1 MPEAPAPG
9 ARVARFDRARHI
21 RPTARVSRGVAADDV
36 ARAVHDVASP
46 LTVLVG
52 LCFAVRRR
60 TADTAVVA
68 DIGRI
73 EAEIER
79 ISDRLDALLA
89 LARGGA
95 GRSIAV
101 RAPLCLAALARDVAA
116 RASALA
122 QRSGVLLQAQLD
134 GGGLVVDGDARALEA
149 AIENLVA
156 NAVRHAGAG
165 GTVWLAAT
173 HADGSAILH
182 VADDGPGV
190 HPADRERIFR
200 PHVRG
205 RGASGPGQGL
215 GLAIA
220 REAAREHGGELVLEP
235 SATGAVFRLSLPL
248 AVLLAHRWE
257 SGAA

>member
-1 MPEAPAPG
+1 MSETRSPG
-9 ARVARFDRARHI
+9 ARVAQFDRTRRV
-21 RPTARVSRGVAADDV
+21 RPAPRAPQDIAADDV

-60 TADTAVVA
+60 TADAAIIA
-68 DIGRI
+68 DVGRI
-73 EAEIER
+73 EAEVDR

-89 LARGGA
+89 LARGEA
-95 GRSIAV
+95 GRGAAV
-101 RAPLCLAALARDVAA
+101 RAPLCLAAAAQDVAA

-122 QRSGVLLQAQLD
+122 QRSGVRLQTELD
-134 GGGLVVDGDARALEA
+134 GGGLVVDGDARALEV
-149 AIENLVA
+149 AIENLVT

-165 GTVWLAAT
+165 GTVWLAA
-173 HADGSAILH
+173 ARGDGNAVLH

-190 HPADRERIFR
+190 LPADRQRIFR

-205 RGASGPGQGL
+205 QGATGPGQGM

-220 REAAREHGGELVLEP
+220 RETAHDHGGELVLEP
-235 SATGAVFRLSLPL
+235 SPVGAVFRLSLPL
-248 AVLLAHRWE
+248 AVLFAHRWE

>member
-1 MPEAPAPG
+1 MPETRSPR
-9 ARVARFDRARHI
+9 ARVAQFDRPRRV
-21 RPTARVSRGVAADDV
+21 RPAHRAPHGIVADDV
-36 ARAVHDVASP
+36 ARAVHDIASP

-60 TADTAVVA
+60 TADAVIVA
-68 DIGRI
+68 DVGRI
-73 EAEIER
+73 EAEVER

-95 GRSIAV
+95 GRGGAV
-101 RAPLCLAALARDVAA
+101 RAPLCLAAVVRDVAA

-122 QRSGVLLQAQLD
+122 QRSSVRLQAEMGD
-134 GGGLVVDGDARALEA
+134 GEIVVNGDARALEA
-149 AIENLVA
+149 AIENLVT

-165 GTVWLAAT
+165 GTVWLAA
-173 HADGSAILH
+173 AQGDRNAVLH

-205 RGASGPGQGL
+205 QGATGPGQGL

-220 REAAREHGGELVLEP
+220 RETARDHGGELVLEP
-235 SATGAVFRLSLPL
+235 SAAGAVFRLSLPL
-248 AVLLAHRWE
+248 AVLPAHRWE